1 MKQKARKKMT
11 AFLAVAAMVLAAF
24 GCGGQKADEEIQN
37 GKESAFKEALEVL
50 QTVKEAYKEDDVF
63 SMYGGD
69 QANAVMDAP
78 GKFDISQT
86 EELSSVL
93 GLPESQF
100 ETVEDAASMVHMMNA
115 NTFTGAVYRLK
126 DDADMEEF
134 ADAVKENILARQWM
148 CGQPDTL
155 AVIDVDGMYVITA
168 FGEAGIMETFQ
179 ANALSALDG
188 AKLITEAPIG

>member
-1 MKQKARKKMT
+1 MKQKARKKMA

-155 AVIDVDGMYVITA
+155 ADRKSVV
-168 FGEAGIMETFQ
+168 
-179 ANALSALDG
+179 
-188 AKLITEAPIG
+188 

>member
-188 AKLITEAPIG
+188 AKLITEEPIG